1 MQVSYGPLHF
11 ISTPPLV
18 IRFKGGC
25 AKCRIPR
32 GSFVG
37 AFDPYLLNI
46 SSFFVSKQIS
56 TDFINRGRGEA
67 RVEKNGMT
75 LLKKCWLH
83 SHNLFK
89 NLQLIE
95 VAGT

>member
-46 SSFFVSKQIS
+46 SSFFLLASKFRLTLS
-56 TDFINRGRGEA
+56 TGTDFI
-67 RVEKNGMT
+67 
-75 LLKKCWLH
+75 KKM
-83 SHNLFK
+83 
-89 NLQLIE
+89 E
-95 VAGT
+95 